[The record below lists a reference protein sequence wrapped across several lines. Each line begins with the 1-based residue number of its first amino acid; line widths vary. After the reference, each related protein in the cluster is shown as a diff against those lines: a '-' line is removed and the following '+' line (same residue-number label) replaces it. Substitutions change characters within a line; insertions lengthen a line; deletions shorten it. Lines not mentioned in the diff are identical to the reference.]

1 MKIISNSKLDSN
13 EKLQHLRQYNLF
25 VEPNNTEII
34 YKTFKQLNDE
44 KSEKQKKRQ
53 SKKWQLMIF
62 MSYQIPQNNVIKW

>member
-44 KSEKQKKRQ
+44 KIRKNRRKDRAK
-53 SKKWQLMIF
+53 
-62 MSYQIPQNNVIKW
+62 NGN